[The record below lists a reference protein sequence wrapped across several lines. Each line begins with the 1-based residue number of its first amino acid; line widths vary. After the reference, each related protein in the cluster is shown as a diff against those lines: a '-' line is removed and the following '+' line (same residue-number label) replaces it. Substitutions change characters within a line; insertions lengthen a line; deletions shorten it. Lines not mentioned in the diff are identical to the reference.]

1 MEFEFSK
8 GIASGISREE
18 IEKLLQPGKGVRF
31 FLSFDQALEKL
42 FCHYSLTNYQ
52 KINFYYPL
60 VGVLGLLAFLIADY
74 QIAPDAIYEMFYAR
88 LLGCAS
94 ICFSVLVFVKNPH
107 LNDVR
112 KTHRNTQLVMCTC
125 ALIVH
130 GSLLFIGS
138 VAARHGNFHYQTGS
152 LLIIVLLCTLVS
164 VHFRYV
170 LPTILLILVSQLYFS
185 KFVINARAPVFLDHV
200 FIFSAVAAFA
210 CLANAR
216 MEHEV
221 RKNFLQSLLL
231 ELKKEKLEQAKA
243 ALLQLSISD
252 PLTGILNRRGFEQSM
267 SKIWLS
273 AIRHKYSVSLLMLDI
288 DFFKQYND
296 SHGHPKGDLA
306 LKVIAEVFQQ
316 QLKRPDDM
324 VARWGGEEFAIVLPQ
339 TDKQAGLLIAE
350 SIRKSIWEKYIVHPE
365 SQFEKRITVSI
376 GLVTTIPKP
385 NSSYETLIQQA
396 DTLLYQAKNGG
407 RNRVQQ

>member
-1 MEFEFSK
+1 LEFEFSK

-18 IEKLLQPGKGVRF
+18 IEKRLQPGKGVRF
-31 FLSFDQALEKL
+31 LLSFDQTLEKL
-42 FCHYSLTNYQ
+42 FCHYALARYK

-74 QIAPDAIYEMFYAR
+74 QIAPDDIYEMLYAR
-88 LLGCAS
+88 LLACAS

-107 LNDVR
+107 LDDIR
-112 KTHRNTQLVMCTC
+112 KTHRNTQLAMCAC

-130 GSLLFIGS
+130 LSLLFIGS
-138 VAARHGNFHYQTGS
+138 IAARYGNFHYQTGS
-152 LLIIVLLCTLVS
+152 LLIIILLCTLVS

-170 LPTILLILVSQLYFS
+170 LPTVILILLSQLYFS
-185 KFVINARAPVFLDHV
+185 RFVIEASAPVFLEHV
-200 FIFSAVAAFA
+200 FIFSAVAAFG

-231 ELKKEKLEQAKA
+231 ELKKEKLEQAKE

-252 PLTGILNRRGFEQSM
+252 PLTGLLNRRGFEQSM
-267 SKIWLS
+267 SQIWLS
-273 AIRHKYSVSLLMLDI
+273 AIRHKYSVSLLMVDI

-296 SHGHPKGDLA
+296 SQGHPKGDWA
-306 LKVIAEVFQQ
+306 LKMIAEVFQQ
-316 QLKRPDDM
+316 QLKRPDDI
-324 VARWGGEEFAIVLPQ
+324 VARWGGEEFVIALSQ
-339 TDKQAGLLIAE
+339 TNKSAGLLIAE
-350 SIRKSIWEKYIVHPE
+350 SIRQAILEKNIFHPE
-365 SQFEKRITVSI
+365 SEFEQRMTVSI
-376 GLVTTIPKP
+376 GIVTVIPKL

-396 DTLLYQAKNGG
+396 DVLLYAAKDGG